1 MSERSNCELLSE
13 LRIVCVCG
21 RELFATERKK
31 TIFENFVIKMRD
43 DTVWPIRHREFTRRC
58 FMELRASESVSIE
71 SSTGLSDKHV
81 SEVVPPW

>member
-1 MSERSNCELLSE
+1 MRLPKILVLILGGWTQVSERSNCELLSE

-43 DTVWPIRHREFTRRC
+43 DTVWPSLLGSAFLYR
-58 FMELRASESVSIE
+58 
-71 SSTGLSDKHV
+71 
-81 SEVVPPW
+81 